1 MLQTRLGP
9 GFSRITQPKPGR
21 TRRASR
27 ICANLSSH
35 AGRGDEPVLRIVEQ
49 RWWMR
54 EHRKV
59 SPAQWNKPQVKT
71 KSNSP
76 DCQLG
81 AEQGSYEDEDDE
93 S

>member
-1 MLQTRLGP
+1 
-9 GFSRITQPKPGR
+9 
-21 TRRASR
+21 
-27 ICANLSSH
+27 
-35 AGRGDEPVLRIVEQ
+35 
-49 RWWMR
+49 MR